1 MKTITFITGNQAKF
15 NQLARHLNFP
25 LKHKRLD
32 LAEIQSLD
40 VKKIVEHKAQQAY
53 SVLHE
58 PVIVEDTSLTFN
70 ALGKLPGALI
80 RWFFEELGNEGLC
93 RLLDQ
98 YKNRSAI
105 ATVTFAI
112 FNGKKLKIISN
123 SISGGIAKSP
133 KGKNEFGWDPIFIPE
148 GYNITWAEM
157 SDEEQKSS
165 SLRRLAVKKL
175 EKYLKSNYVQK
186 PK

>member
-15 NQLARHLNFP
+15 NQLSRHLNFP
-25 LKHKRLD
+25 LRHKQLD

-53 SVLHE
+53 SILHE

-70 ALGKLPGALI
+70 ALGKLPGTLVK
-80 RWFFEELGNEGLC
+80 WFFEELGNEGLC

-98 YKNRSAI
+98 YKNRSAVAI
-105 ATVTFAI
+105 VTFGI
-112 FNGKKLKIISN
+112 YDGKKLKIISN
-123 SISGGIAKSP
+123 SINGGIAKSP
-133 KGKNEFGWDPIFIPE
+133 RGKNEFGWDPIFIPK

-157 SDEEQKSS
+157 SDEEQKNS
-165 SLRRLAVKKL
+165 SLRLPAVRKL
-175 EKYLKSNYVQK
+175 DRYLKINYGQK
-186 PK
+186 SR